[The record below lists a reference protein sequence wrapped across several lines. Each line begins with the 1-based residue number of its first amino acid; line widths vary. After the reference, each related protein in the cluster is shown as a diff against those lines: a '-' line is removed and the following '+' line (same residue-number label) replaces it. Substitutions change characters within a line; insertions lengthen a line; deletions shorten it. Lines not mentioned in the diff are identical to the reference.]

1 MTQDNEIVPF
11 AKTNYRGQER
21 KFGIRVDDRR
31 RHIYIIGKTGM
42 GKTTL
47 LENMAIADIQGGRG
61 LAIVDPHGQFADKML
76 DFVPPQRI
84 NDVIYFNPA
93 DYDYPIAFNIFER
106 VEPHYKHL
114 IADGLVGVF
123 KKIWADS
130 WGPRLEYILRNAIL
144 ALLDYPSSTLLGV
157 TRILVDKDYRRK
169 VVQKIQDPV
178 VRSFWVNE
186 YANYSENFRN
196 EAISPIQNKVGQ
208 FLSSSL
214 IRNIIGQPQSSVNI
228 RDVMDHGKILLMN
241 IAKGKVGEEN
251 SALLG
256 AMMIT
261 KIQLAAMSRAD
272 IAEEE
277 RHDFYLY
284 IDEFQNFSTDSFA
297 NILSEARKYR
307 LNLIMAHQYIT
318 QMEEKVRDAVFG
330 NVGTIVCFRVGAMDA
345 EFLEPEFQPVFTQLD
360 LVNLTKFEIYLK
372 LMIDGVASDAF
383 SAMTLPPIEE
393 EVPKYPE
400 AREKIIRI
408 SRERYATPRAVV
420 EERINR
426 WSGMEE
432 GGKSGGGVQGGT
444 QAREGSRPWPQ
455 QQQRQEE
462 HFKRID
468 ARTVAPSKPAWDNF
482 SRRFPPQ
489 REVEPVAKHVP
500 PSISLS
506 EALKQRPQSFSASD
520 SRLDPGVKYQNHQ
533 RQNNIETGSMI
544 NPVSPVSRRIK
555 PPSTL
560 SGNDHRLKPALL
572 ASLKLWRSG
581 PVGRSAGSSN
591 VVKKENRRP
600 DFKRVDEDET
610 IKL

>member
-1 MTQDNEIVPF
+1 MSQDNEIVPF

-31 RHIYIIGKTGM
+31 RHIYVIGKTGM

-157 TRILVDKDYRRK
+157 TRILVDKEYRRK

-214 IRNIIGQPQSSVNI
+214 IRNIIGQPQSSINI

-272 IAEEE
+272 IPEEE

-330 NVGTIVCFRVGAMDA
+330 NVGTIICFRVGAMDA

-383 SAMTLPPIEE
+383 SAMTLPPIEKE
-393 EVPKYPE
+393 APKYPE
-400 AREKIIRI
+400 AREKITRI

-420 EERINR
+420 EEKINR

-432 GGKSGGGVQGGT
+432 GGKNGGGAQGGT
-444 QAREGSRPWPQ
+444 QVREGARSWPQ
-455 QQQRQEE
+455 QQKQQQQHPQEE

-468 ARTVAPSKPAWDNF
+468 ARTAAPSKPAWDNF
-482 SRRFPPQ
+482 SRHFPPQ
-489 REVEPVAKHVP
+489 REVEPVAKRVP
-500 PSISLS
+500 PPISLS

-520 SRLDPGVKYQNHQ
+520 SRLDSGVKESHFSTV
-533 RQNNIETGSMI
+533 RADSF
-544 NPVSPVSRRIK
+544 SRRIK
-555 PPSTL
+555 PPSVL
-560 SGNDHRLKPALL
+560 NDNDHRLK
-572 ASLKLWRSG
+572 
-581 PVGRSAGSSN
+581 SAGFSN
-591 VVKKENRRP
+591 GVKKENRRP